1 MITENAGDLHRGD
14 FRVKLGNI
22 CQVFLKN
29 LHIFSLGA
37 NTQHRSRI
45 QHDAALHHRRTVE
58 YAAIGFIQLVPG
70 LLSHNPVRRQAKGA
84 LECHHGLIGG
94 VVIYAGGSQ
103 RGDGIVIRGDY
114 LEIILY
120 HPHLVPCVSR
130 RQQGGELLRYLVQG
144 NPLRIQFG

>member
-1 MITENAGDLHRGD
+1 MSRLLIIADAQIRVQAGDGVPSQWADNARGFQAKKILKSNDRRLGLITENAGDLHRGD

-84 LECHHGLIGG
+84 LECHRPDRWRRH
-94 VVIYAGGSQ
+94 
-103 RGDGIVIRGDY
+103 IR
-114 LEIILY
+114 
-120 HPHLVPCVSR
+120 R
-130 RQQGGELLRYLVQG
+130 W
-144 NPLRIQFG
+144 